1 MQVAPEGELRWNY
14 RQPNQS
20 TLWGSWIKLGEKF
33 YSAIVAAPVPVDM
46 RALKAL
52 KRSPL
57 ALDLYAWLTYEAY
70 RANRNNKPRFVSWE
84 NLHEQ
89 FGAEYSRIT
98 DFQQKARAALAKIRA
113 VYPGLVLAID
123 NDPQGSL
130 TILFGH
136 DHNKLKK
143 EKTLYF
149 SLVGERPLAELA
161 IGENPKLIPANET
174 LAGAESEFAT
184 NLLLNGVNAM
194 RDRVQEVRGEYDFIL
209 IDCLPSLGVLCLG
222 ALVASDYV
230 PVPVETNNLS
240 FRGVEML
247 FKNVAKIQA
256 RLNPK
261 LSVLGV
267 LPTKYNPRYTHD
279 NEVLSVVRDRLAAQH
294 IRLFDPINRS
304 TAFDKSSVEGKPALD
319 ISPNVQGAQAYEKLA
334 DEIAGL

>member
-1 MQVAPEGELRWNY
+1 MATV
-14 RQPNQS
+14 
-20 TLWGSWIKLGEKF
+20 I
-33 YSAIVAAPVPVDM
+33 AI
-46 RALKAL
+46 
-52 KRSPL
+52 
-57 ALDLYAWLTYEAY
+57 
-70 RANRNNKPRFVSWE
+70 ANRKGGVGKSTTTF
-84 NLHEQ
+84 NL
-89 FGAEYSRIT
+89 AV
-98 DFQQKARAALAKIRA
+98 ALARRGKR
-113 VYPGLVLAID
+113 VLAID

-136 DHNKLKK
+136 DHNKLDEE

-161 IGENPKLIPANET
+161 IGENPKLIPSSET
-174 LAGAESEFAT
+174 LAAAEAEFAT
-184 NLLLNGVNAM
+184 NMLLNGVNAM
-194 RDRVQEVRGEYDFIL
+194 RERVQEVRDQYDFIL

-222 ALVASDYV
+222 ALVASDHILI
-230 PVPVETNNLS
+230 PVETNNLS

-261 LSVLGV
+261 LSILGV

-279 NEVLSVVRDRLAAQH
+279 NEVLSVVRDRLAQQG

-304 TAFDKSSVEGKPALD
+304 TAFDKSSVEGKAALD

-334 DEIAGL
+334 DEIAEL